1 MLLISIAL
9 SACNSIKNM
18 TTKEKTLTNSHGIG
32 TPFRVLQTD
41 NIDDSLFLRKKSIDI
56 NIKNIASDKDW
67 QHFIQRLKLTLAV
80 ESGVGIAAPQVGVGK
95 NLFLFTRIDRP
106 DKAIQ
111 VAINPR
117 IVNHSDETICFE
129 GDGCLSVPDLSG
141 STKRYAWIDVEY
153 YNEKGELIKERL
165 SGQSRGSDFT
175 GVIFQHEFDHLQGI
189 LFIDRLFD
197 GASSLQRSK

>member
-1 MLLISIAL
+1 MLPPTPADSRFLITFPEVPMLRPHYPLGDYYQILQKNGLLAS
-9 SACNSIKNM
+9 SAPLRAD
-18 TTKEKTLTNSHGIG
+18 LTRSV
-32 TPFRVLQTD
+32 R
-41 NIDDSLFLRKKSIDI
+41 
-56 NIKNIASDKDW
+56 
-67 QHFIQRLKLTLAV
+67 
-80 ESGVGIAAPQVGVGK
+80 
-95 NLFLFTRIDRP
+95 
-106 DKAIQ
+106 
-111 VAINPR
+111 
-117 IVNHSDETICFE
+117 ETICFE

-197 GASSLQRSK
+197 GASSLQRSR